1 MTGDK
6 PNDNADDDDAAAGSR
21 DALASLE
28 EEDTGPNYDDL
39 SLAAGQVFVPSTP
52 INQRQLFAGRIK
64 QLGAF
69 FDAISTPGQHIIVY
83 GERGVGKTSLVSVAQ
98 RIVIGSKGVAVRENC
113 QSADTFAKLWTRTFA
128 NIKLNVEKKKIGFT
142 SETTSQIVSLAARL
156 REDPAPDDVVGLLR
170 TIDAR
175 IVFVFDEFDQLRD
188 ASVAQSFAEVI
199 KALSDHDVASKVVL
213 VGVGDNIDHLIA
225 SHASIARALVQ
236 IRMPRMVAEELA
248 AIISTGAKR
257 LGMEWDPAAATRVVK
272 LSQGLPHYVHRLG
285 LFATREALSNESL
298 SVTTDDVKM
307 SMKEAI
313 ESATQT
319 LTDAYLKATSSQRTP
334 SLFGPV
340 LLACA
345 LSKTD
350 DLGYFRP
357 FSIRRPLKLLGHDL
371 DVPTFA
377 SHLNKFASDER
388 GNILQKT
395 GTERQYRYRFRDPL
409 MQPYVIMRGISDG
422 ACSMAI
428 VDQGLIAPG
437 DDDESEDAE

>member
-1 MTGDK
+1 M
-6 PNDNADDDDAAAGSR
+6 
-21 DALASLE
+21 L
-28 EEDTGPNYDDL
+28 
-39 SLAAGQVFVPSTP
+39 
-52 INQRQLFAGRIK
+52 
-64 QLGAF
+64 
-69 FDAISTPGQHIIVY
+69 FDAISTPGQHVIVY

-98 RIVIGSKGVAVRENC
+98 RIVINSKGVAIRENC

-128 NIKLNVEKKKIGFT
+128 NVKLNVEKKKIGFT
-142 SETTSQIVSLAARL
+142 GETTSQVVSLAGQLPA
-156 REDPAPDDVVGLLR
+156 DPAPDDVVGLLR
-170 TIDAR
+170 TIDAQ
-175 IVFVFDEFDQLRD
+175 IVFVFDEFDQLGDER
-188 ASVAQSFAEVI
+188 VAQAFAEVI
-199 KALSDHDVASKVVL
+199 KALSDHDVASKIVL

-236 IRMPRMVAEELA
+236 IRMPRMVADELA
-248 AIISTGAKR
+248 VIISTGAKR
-257 LGMEWDPAAATRVVK
+257 LSMEWEPAAAMRVVK
-272 LSQGLPHYVHRLG
+272 LSQGLPHYVHRLA
-285 LFATREALSNESL
+285 LFATREALDNESL
-298 SVTTDDVKM
+298 SVTMDDVKT

-313 ESATQT
+313 ETATQT
-319 LTDAYLKATSSQRTP
+319 LTDAYLKATSSQRSP

-345 LSKTD
+345 LSRTD

-377 SHLNKFASDER
+377 SHLNKFASEER
-388 GNILQKT
+388 GNILQKI

-422 ACSMAI
+422 ACSMAV

-437 DDDESEDAE
+437 EGEESEDEE